1 MLCHQEREDLLHAFF
16 LCNENNGVGFA
27 LLRYV
32 QQVVPSLTPEGG
44 LRLELEE
51 DLGEEDQLAVAC
63 LLATGLKYIWET
75 RAEKKTIIL
84 YKMKA
89 QIEARISLLRRTRYW
104 KSGDRMLEMI
114 M

>member
-1 MLCHQEREDLLHAFF
+1 MYQDCLEKPSELVLY
-16 LCNENNGVGFA
+16 NENNGVGFA
-27 LLRYV
+27 LIRYV
-32 QQVVPSLTPEGG
+32 QKVVPSLTPEGG
-44 LRLELEE
+44 LRLELDE

-89 QIEARISLLRRTRYW
+89 EIEARISLLRRTRYW